1 MRRSVKRYANR
12 KLYDTTS
19 SRYVSLEDV
28 ASFVR
33 EGDEVEVMDNESG
46 EDLTAVTLAQIILE
60 DERKKRSPLSLSV
73 LEDLVRNGGDA
84 IASATRQGI
93 EAIGEIRERA
103 EKRVSSLVPEA
114 ASPSELIDEVLD
126 QFSTTC
132 KEADIRYETA
142 LQIGIVSAEICELA
156 RTSDLVVLGKR
167 GVNRNFSTGLLGGVT
182 ESVARQCPR
191 PIFAAPLEFVE
202 PGKALLAY
210 DGSQR
215 AGSAMHVAAEVCTL
229 LGLPLDVVTVSL
241 EEGRGEEIAEEARR
255 YLSSYPVATEVR
267 VVEGHAYEVIPD
279 EVDQRGYDL
288 LFMGSHGHGR
298 VLEFVL
304 GSTTEFVLRNV
315 TCPVFLNR

>member
-114 ASPSELIDEVLD
+114 ASPSELIDEVLENSRRRIED
-126 QFSTTC
+126 LQKRVDEGL
-132 KEADIRYETA
+132 KE
-142 LQIGIVSAEICELA
+142 S
-156 RTSDLVVLGKR
+156 
-167 GVNRNFSTGLLGGVT
+167 VNRLRAIPGIGPEVDRIESGLKDLEARVRSLLDRTEAPVEVETEPAAAAAAAPTGPVAA
-182 ESVARQCPR
+182 SVDSASGMTDPR
-191 PIFAAPLEFVE
+191 PASESQTAAAP
-202 PGKALLAY
+202 KA
-210 DGSQR
+210 D
-215 AGSAMHVAAEVCTL
+215 
-229 LGLPLDVVTVSL
+229 
-241 EEGRGEEIAEEARR
+241 
-255 YLSSYPVATEVR
+255 
-267 VVEGHAYEVIPD
+267 
-279 EVDQRGYDL
+279 
-288 LFMGSHGHGR
+288 
-298 VLEFVL
+298 
-304 GSTTEFVLRNV
+304 
-315 TCPVFLNR
+315 